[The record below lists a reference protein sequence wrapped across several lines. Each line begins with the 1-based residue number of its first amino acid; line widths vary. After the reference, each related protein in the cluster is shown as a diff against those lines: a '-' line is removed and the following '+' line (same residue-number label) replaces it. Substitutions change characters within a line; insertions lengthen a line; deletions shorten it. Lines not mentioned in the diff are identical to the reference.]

1 MSAASLCPGQVP
13 AAVPSIPGQ
22 LPDLPTAR
30 TQNWTLYSHFS
41 AKETE
46 AGEIHVTSALNFLP
60 RLLLFLRGHVSS
72 SHTRPLPACTTCGP
86 GVLGSQL
93 SLLGPPHSRAAWP
106 LGSGLWAEQGL
117 TSKSSHV
124 PPPGGLAPF
133 SCPGVAGAGR
143 TWQLEPTAPLCGRAV
158 GGGRWGCAGARE
170 LGHQHVHAL
179 AGPALADL
187 QDDGNF
193 WES

>member
-1 MSAASLCPGQVP
+1 MSAASLCPGRVP
-13 AAVPSIPGQ
+13 AAVPSVPGQ
-22 LPDLPTAR
+22 LLDLPTAR

-46 AGEIHVTSALNFLP
+46 AGEIHMTSALNFFP

-72 SHTRPLPACTTCGP
+72 SHTRLLPPCTACGP
-86 GVLGSQL
+86 GVLGSRL
-93 SLLGPPHSRAAWP
+93 SLLGPPHSRACSMAFGERSLGRAGPHIPVLAHPTSRRPGTLFLPGSSWGRQDVAAGAHSTSVWQ
-106 LGSGLWAEQGL
+106 GSGW
-117 TSKSSHV
+117 
-124 PPPGGLAPF
+124 
-133 SCPGVAGAGR
+133 
-143 TWQLEPTAPLCGRAV
+143 
-158 GGGRWGCAGARE
+158 WGCAGARE